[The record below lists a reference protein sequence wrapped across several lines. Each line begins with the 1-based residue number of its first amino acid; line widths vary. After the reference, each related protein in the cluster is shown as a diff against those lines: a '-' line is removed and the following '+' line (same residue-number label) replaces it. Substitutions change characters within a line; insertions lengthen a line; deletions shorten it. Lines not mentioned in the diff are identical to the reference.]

1 MMNLK
6 RKSPGFVRTL
16 GLVKT
21 LGLVSM
27 LALSVAFTGC
37 SDDDDNPM
45 TPMGEG
51 AELRVVHAS
60 PDAGNVDIY
69 AEGVAAPLLTNVP
82 YTATSAYLDLAPG
95 QYNIQLR
102 AAGAAASS
110 TPVFE
115 TGMVTVPEGARIT
128 AIAAGLAGSSNAADK
143 LRVLLMAESFAAP
156 GAGNAIVRVVHASAD
171 APTVAVD
178 VGNDG
183 TPEIASLARFADTG
197 AAGVALPAGS
207 PLALGIWVASPLSKV
222 TSLTTPAL
230 PAGAEIF
237 VIATG
242 LVGELPR
249 AADGFGLLAVGPAGT
264 IGLIRQDPTVFVLHA
279 SPDAPEV
286 DVNLGGTATT
296 LVNDLAFG
304 ELSAPLQVA
313 PGAYT
318 LDVRVAAGGAFVAAY
333 TTPSLAAGER
343 YLAIASGYA
352 ADPARAFTVVPFGET
367 FGEAVGARVRVV
379 HASPDAPA
387 VNVGVLNGASI
398 TPVADFSN
406 LAFGQASSAAG
417 TALAAGALTVGV
429 AGAGTTT
436 PVVAS
441 FDLGLTAGLRA
452 FAVAGG
458 SLAASGETFRLLVVD
473 ATSFPWQVATVLPN

>member
-1 MMNLK
+1 MLNLK
-6 RKSPGFVRTL
+6 LKSL
-16 GLVKT
+16 GTAALLAVSLV
-21 LGLVSM
+21 
-27 LALSVAFTGC
+27 AAGC
-37 SDDDDNPM
+37 SDDDSSPLNP
-45 TPMGEG
+45 GLGSG
-51 AELRVVHAS
+51 AEIRVVHAS
-60 PDAGNVDIY
+60 PDAGNVDVY

-82 YTATSAYLDLAPG
+82 YTTTSDYLELAPG
-95 QYNIQLR
+95 TYNLQLR
-102 AAGAAASS
+102 AAGAAAGSA
-110 TPVFE
+110 PVFE
-115 TGMVTVPEGARIT
+115 TGPVNVPIGARIT

-143 LRVLLMAESFAAP
+143 LRVLLMAESFNAA
-156 GAGNAIVRVVHASAD
+156 GAGNAIVRIVHAGAD

-264 IGLIRQDPTVFVLHA
+264 IGLIRQDPSVFVLHA
-279 SPDAPEV
+279 SPDAPAV

-296 LVNDLAFG
+296 LVDGLAFG
-304 ELSAPLQVA
+304 ELSAPLQVS
-313 PGAYT
+313 PGIYA
-318 LDVRVAAGGAFVAAY
+318 LDVRVDAGGAFVASFD
-333 TTPSLAAGER
+333 TPSLAAGER
-343 YLAIASGYA
+343 YLVIASGYA
-352 ADPARAFTVVPFGET
+352 ANPARAFTVLPLGESFG
-367 FGEAVGARVRVV
+367 ASSNALVRVV

-387 VNVGVLNGASI
+387 VDVGVVSGGGFTAVN
-398 TPVADFSN
+398 DFRN
-406 LAFGQASSAAG
+406 RAFGTTSPTAG
-417 TALAAGALTVGV
+417 TAIAPGALTVGV
-429 AGAGTTT
+429 TATGTTT

-441 FDLGLTAGLRA
+441 FNLGLTSGLRA
-452 FAVAGG
+452 FAVASG
-458 SLAASGETFRLLVVD
+458 SLAAGGESFRLLVVD
-473 ATSFPWQVATVLPN
+473 ATEFPWQAVTVLPN